1 MFAGAVLYCQSRVL
15 RIEVVGSG
23 ACYTSEVLALLAEDG
38 TGFFSPAPEGGALT
52 ARILSLPRVSFC
64 SLRHEGG
71 VLTVQVELSDDA
83 LPLSSEPLYAP
94 ADGVVYALT
103 VVAGR
108 ALVAVGDSVRAGDV
122 VAENGARATIAGVTI
137 AYAVDEI
144 YAGSEDAAR
153 AQAYLDHGDIDQ
165 LQTEQTGSGWRITGE
180 ARVTAS
186 RNLG

>member
-1 MFAGAVLYCQSRVL
+1 M
-15 RIEVVGSG
+15 
-23 ACYTSEVLALLAEDG
+23 
-38 TGFFSPAPEGGALT
+38 
-52 ARILSLPRVSFC
+52 
-64 SLRHEGG
+64 
-71 VLTVQVELSDDA
+71 ELSDDA

-144 YAGSEDAAR
+144 YTGSEDSAR
-153 AQAYLDHGDIDQ
+153 VQAYLDHGDIDQ
-165 LQTEQTGSGWRITGE
+165 LQTEQTGSGWRVTGD